1 MLDVEGIS
9 FNLAAHYASEY
20 AFVKKI
26 FDEGLCISTTLT
38 LHCS

>member
-1 MLDVEGIS
+1 MLDVQGIS
-9 FNLAAHYASEY
+9 PNFGMLYASKY

-26 FDEGLCISTTLT
+26 FYFGLCIFTTLT